1 MTHILLII
9 HMTSQAAEGFFFS
22 SFLLKALREA
32 GETEEMLYVVRR
44 GLAGI
49 QALILNFH

>member
-1 MTHILLII
+1 
-9 HMTSQAAEGFFFS
+9 MTSQAAEGFFFLL
-22 SFLLKALREA
+22 FLLKALREA
-32 GETEEMLYVVRR
+32 GKTEEMLYVVRR